1 LVGGPGADTG
11 PDGRAA
17 GCGSDTGSTLSLS
30 RIIGQD
36 HALSLLRAAF
46 ASGRPSHAYLFH
58 GPEGVGKETTA
69 LELAASMNCEGG
81 DLAGCGECRACVMAA
96 GLSHP
101 DIHLIFPTP
110 SDMKPSD
117 LGEVIG
123 KYVREGYRD
132 QDFGRKLAI
141 ISVEAVLSEV
151 VAKANQRP
159 YLGPWKVFIL
169 ADADM
174 MTVEA
179 ANTLLKTLE
188 EPPPM
193 TVIILTTS
201 RLSALPVTVV
211 SRCQKIQFARLS
223 REAVERILLADPRLG
238 MSEGDARAAAA
249 LSRGSAGRAARMESR
264 SFEAELDSVAAIMT
278 GKRAGDIGSLLDEAE
293 KLAFRLG
300 RNDQQRV
307 LDLML
312 LWFRDVLLL
321 ANLGDQEARAG
332 VLYARHVE
340 ALERQ
345 ARVMD
350 VSVTEPLI
358 RKIDDARRAIERYSN
373 PTIVF
378 TSVLLDIAIAR
389 KRATTGGKASYAA

>member
-1 LVGGPGADTG
+1 M
-11 PDGRAA
+11 
-17 GCGSDTGSTLSLS
+17 SLS

-36 HALSLLRAAF
+36 HAVGLLRAAF
-46 ASGRPSHAYLFH
+46 GSGRLSHAYLFH

-69 LELAASMNCEGG
+69 LELAASLNCERG
-81 DLAGCGECRACVMAA
+81 DLAGCGECKACKMAA

-101 DIHLIFPTP
+101 DVHLIFPTP
-110 SDMKPSD
+110 RTMKPSD
-117 LGEVIG
+117 AGEVIQ
-123 KYVREGYRD
+123 KYVRDGYRE

-141 ISVEAVLSEV
+141 ISVETVLSEV
-151 VAKANQRP
+151 VVKANQKP

-188 EPPPM
+188 EPPQM
-193 TVIILTTS
+193 TVIIITTS

-223 REAVERILLADPRLG
+223 RDAVEKILLADPRLG
-238 MSEGDARAAAA
+238 MSEEDAGAAAA
-249 LSRGSAGRAARMESR
+249 LSRGSAGRAVRMESR
-264 SFEAELDSVAAIMT
+264 GFEAELDNVAAIMT

-300 RNDQQRV
+300 RNDQQRM

-312 LWFRDVLLL
+312 LWLRDVLLL
-321 ANLGDQEARAG
+321 ANMADGEARAE
-332 VLYARHVE
+332 VLYTRHMD
-340 ALERQ
+340 ALQAQ
-345 ARVMD
+345 ARAMD
-350 VSVTEPLI
+350 VDLTEPLI

-389 KRATTGGKASYAA
+389 KRGTTGGKASYAA

>member
-1 LVGGPGADTG
+1 MG
-11 PDGRAA
+11 
-17 GCGSDTGSTLSLS
+17 
-30 RIIGQD
+30 
-36 HALSLLRAAF
+36 LLRAAF
-46 ASGRPSHAYLFH
+46 GSGRLSHAYLFH

-69 LELAASMNCEGG
+69 LELAASLNCERG
-81 DLAGCGECRACVMAA
+81 DLAGCGECKACKMAA

-101 DIHLIFPTP
+101 DVHLIFPTP
-110 SDMKPSD
+110 RTMKPSD
-117 LGEVIG
+117 AGEVIQ
-123 KYVREGYRD
+123 KYVRDGYRE

-141 ISVEAVLSEV
+141 ISVETVLSEV
-151 VAKANQRP
+151 VVKANQKP

-188 EPPPM
+188 EPPQM
-193 TVIILTTS
+193 TVIIITTS

-223 REAVERILLADPRLG
+223 RDAVEKILLADPRLG
-238 MSEGDARAAAA
+238 MSEEDAGAAAA
-249 LSRGSAGRAARMESR
+249 LSRGSAGRAVRMESR
-264 SFEAELDSVAAIMT
+264 GFEAELDNVAAIMT

-300 RNDQQRV
+300 RNDQQRM

-312 LWFRDVLLL
+312 LWLRDVLLL
-321 ANLGDQEARAG
+321 ANMADGEARAE
-332 VLYARHVE
+332 VLYTRHMD
-340 ALERQ
+340 ALQAQ
-345 ARVMD
+345 ARAMD
-350 VSVTEPLI
+350 VDLTEPLI

-389 KRATTGGKASYAA
+389 KRGTTGGKASYAA

>member
-1 LVGGPGADTG
+1 M
-11 PDGRAA
+11 
-17 GCGSDTGSTLSLS
+17 SLS

-36 HALSLLRAAF
+36 NAVGLLRAAF
-46 ASGRPSHAYLFH
+46 GSGRFSHAYLFH
-58 GPEGVGKETTA
+58 GPDGVGKETTA
-69 LELAASMNCEGG
+69 LELAASLNCEKGN
-81 DLAGCGECRACVMAA
+81 LSGCGKCRACTMAA
-96 GLSHP
+96 RLSHP

-110 SDMKPSD
+110 RDTKPPD
-117 LGEVIG
+117 LGEAIE
-123 KYVREGYRD
+123 KYVKDGYRE
-132 QDFGRKLAI
+132 QTSGRKLAI
-141 ISVEAVLSEV
+141 ISVETVLTEL
-151 VAKANQRP
+151 VARVNQRP

-188 EPPPM
+188 EPPQM

-201 RLSALPVTVV
+201 RLSTLPVTVV
-211 SRCQKIQFARLS
+211 SRCQKILFARLK
-223 REAVERILLADPRLG
+223 REAVEKILLADPRLG
-238 MSEGDARAAAA
+238 FSESDARARAA
-249 LSRGSAGRAARMESR
+249 LSRGSAGRAVRTESR
-264 SFEAELDSVAAIMT
+264 GFEAELDNVAAIMT
-278 GKRAGDIGSLLDEAE
+278 GARAGDIGSLLDEAE

-300 RNDQQRV
+300 RSDQQRV

-312 LWFRDVLLL
+312 LWLRDVLLL
-321 ANLGDQEARAG
+321 ANLEEREARSE
-332 VLYARHVE
+332 VLYSRHID
-340 ALERQ
+340 ALESQ
-345 ARVMD
+345 ARAMD
-350 VSVTEPLI
+350 VNVTEPLI

>member
-1 LVGGPGADTG
+1 LG
-11 PDGRAA
+11 
-17 GCGSDTGSTLSLS
+17 LS

-36 HALSLLRAAF
+36 QAVGQLRAAF
-46 ASGRPSHAYLFH
+46 ESGRLSHGYLFH
-58 GPEGVGKETTA
+58 GPDGVGKETTA
-69 LELAASMNCEGG
+69 LELAGSLNCEEGG
-81 DLAGCGECRACVMAA
+81 LSGCGACKACGMAA
-96 GLSHP
+96 RFSHP

-110 SDMKPSD
+110 RDVKPSD
-117 LGEVIG
+117 LGEIVER
-123 KYVREGYRD
+123 YVKEGYREG
-132 QDFGRKLAI
+132 DFGRKLAI
-141 ISVEAVLSEV
+141 ISVETVLSEL

-188 EPPPM
+188 EPPDM

-201 RLSALPVTVV
+201 RLSALPVTVI
-211 SRCQKIQFARLS
+211 SRCQKIQFRRLS
-223 REAVERILLADPRLG
+223 RESVEEILTADPRLG
-238 MSEGDARAAAA
+238 FSSEDARAGAA
-249 LSRGSAGRAARMESR
+249 LSGGSAGRAVRTER
-264 SFEAELDSVAAIMT
+264 RGYEAELDKVAAIMT
-278 GKRAGDIGSLLDEAE
+278 GRRAGDVGSLLDEAE
-293 KLAFRLG
+293 ALAFRLG

-321 ANLGDQEARAG
+321 ASAEDEHGPPEI
-332 VLYARHVE
+332 LYARHRNAVE
-340 ALERQ
+340 TQ
-345 ARVMD
+345 ARAMD
-350 VSVTEPLI
+350 VSVAGSLI

-389 KRATTGGKASYAA
+389 KGAAAGRKASYAA

>member
-1 LVGGPGADTG
+1 VG
-11 PDGRAA
+11 
-17 GCGSDTGSTLSLS
+17 LS

-36 HALSLLRAAF
+36 RAVGLLQAAF

-69 LELAASMNCEGG
+69 LELAASLNCERGG
-81 DLAGCGECRACVMAA
+81 LEGCGECKACRMAA
-96 GLSHP
+96 RLSHP
-101 DIHLIFPTP
+101 DVHLIFPAP
-110 SDMKPSD
+110 REAKPED
-117 LGEVIG
+117 LGEVLRRYVEEGHRHIG
-123 KYVREGYRD
+123 AWDDVSGGVEKLT
-132 QDFGRKLAI
+132 RKLAI
-141 ISVEAVLSEV
+141 ISVETVLSEV

-159 YLGPWKVFIL
+159 YVGPWKVFVV

-188 EPPPM
+188 EPPEM
-193 TVIILTTS
+193 TVMILTTS

-211 SRCQKIQFARLS
+211 SRCQKIPFTRLS
-223 REAVERILLADPRLG
+223 RDSVEKILLADPRLG
-238 MSEGDARAAAA
+238 MSEADARAAAA
-249 LSRGSAGRAARMESR
+249 LARGSAGRAVRLESR
-264 SFEAELDSVAAIMT
+264 GFEAELDNVAALMT

-300 RNDQQRV
+300 RGDQQRI

-312 LWFRDVLLL
+312 LWLRDVLLL
-321 ANLGDQEARAG
+321 ANAEPGEARSE
-332 VLYARHVE
+332 VLYSRHMN
-340 ALERQ
+340 ALEAQ
-345 ARVMD
+345 ARAMD
-350 VSVTEPLI
+350 VDLTEPLI

-389 KRATTGGKASYAA
+389 KRATSGGKGSYAA

>member
-1 LVGGPGADTG
+1 L
-11 PDGRAA
+11 
-17 GCGSDTGSTLSLS
+17 

-36 HALSLLRAAF
+36 HAVGLLGAAF
-46 ASGRPSHAYLFH
+46 RSGRPSHAYLFH

-69 LELAASMNCEGG
+69 LELAASLNCERG
-81 DLAGCGECRACVMAA
+81 DLTGCGECRPCTMAA

-101 DIHLIFPTP
+101 DIHLIFPMP
-110 SDMKPSD
+110 RDAKPED
-117 LGEVIG
+117 VGEVLKG
-123 KYVREGYRD
+123 YVREGHRHVEVWGD
-132 QDFGRKLAI
+132 VSRQQEKLARKLAI
-141 ISVEAVLSEV
+141 ITVETVLSEV

-193 TVIILTTS
+193 TVMILTTS

-223 REAVERILLADPRLG
+223 LAAVEAILKGDPRLDL
-238 MSEGDARAAAA
+238 SEDEAHAAAA
-249 LSRGSAGRAARMESR
+249 LSMGSAGRAVRTESR
-264 SFEAELDSVAAIMT
+264 GFEAELDNVAAIMT
-278 GKRAGDIGSLLDEAE
+278 GKRAGNIGTLLDEAE

-300 RNDQQRV
+300 RGDQQRI

-312 LWFRDVLLL
+312 LWLRDVLLL
-321 ANLGDQEARAG
+321 SSVEGGGARG
-332 VLYARHVE
+332 EVLYSRHLE

-345 ARVMD
+345 ARAMD
-350 VSVTEPLI
+350 LTVTAPLI

-389 KRATTGGKASYAA
+389 KSAETRGGASHAA

>member
-1 LVGGPGADTG
+1 LG
-11 PDGRAA
+11 
-17 GCGSDTGSTLSLS
+17 LS

-36 HALSLLRAAF
+36 HAVGLLNAAF
-46 ASGRPSHAYLFH
+46 ASGRPAHAYLFH

-69 LELAASMNCEGG
+69 LTLAASMNCERGG
-81 DLAGCGECRACVMAA
+81 LEGCGECRACTMAA

-110 SDMKPSD
+110 RDMKPSD
-117 LGEVIG
+117 LGEALAR
-123 KYVREGYRD
+123 YVRDGYRD

-141 ISVEAVLSEV
+141 ISVETVLSEV
-151 VAKANQRP
+151 VARANQRP

-169 ADADM
+169 ADADL

-188 EPPPM
+188 EPPEM
-193 TVIILTTS
+193 TVIVLTTS

-211 SRCQKIQFARLS
+211 SRCQKIPFTRLS
-223 REAVERILLADPRLG
+223 RAAVEEILLRDPRLG
-238 MSEGDARAAAA
+238 MNEADARAAAA
-249 LSRGSAGRAARMESR
+249 LSGGSAGRAARVESR
-264 SFEAELDSVAAIMT
+264 SFEAELDNIAAIMT
-278 GKRAGDIGSLLDEAE
+278 GKRAGDIRSLLDEAE

-321 ANLGDQEARAG
+321 ANRGGPEARAD
-332 VLYARHVE
+332 VLYAKHVD

-345 ARVMD
+345 AEVMD
-350 VSVTEPLI
+350 VDVTEPLI

-373 PTIVF
+373 ATIVF
-378 TSVLLDIAIAR
+378 TSVLLDVAIAR
-389 KRATTGGKASYAA
+389 KRAGTGGKASYAA